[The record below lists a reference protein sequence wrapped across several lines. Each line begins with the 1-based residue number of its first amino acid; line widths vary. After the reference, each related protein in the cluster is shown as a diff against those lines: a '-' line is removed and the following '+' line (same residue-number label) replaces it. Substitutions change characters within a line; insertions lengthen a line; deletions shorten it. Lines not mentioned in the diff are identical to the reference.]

1 MLKSLRIRDLALIES
16 LDLHFEA
23 GFTALTGETGAGKS
37 ILLGGL
43 QLILGSK
50 ARTDLVRQGADKL
63 RVEAVF
69 DTPPG
74 RDFSALMQRLEIDG
88 DGEGS
93 HGDDMGELIIE
104 REVTA
109 QGKSRSRVNGHV
121 VTLAALEEIGSHLAD
136 LHGQHAQQGL
146 LKSVTHLA
154 YLDAFAGLASL
165 ADGYH
170 RRYLDWRETENKLR
184 ESEAEARR
192 VKEQLEFIQFQ
203 VRELEKAGLSL
214 GEEENIEAELK
225 LQSGHEKVA
234 QGLAAA
240 LSLIEGE
247 QGDVLG
253 KLAKLQKE
261 MQSLARY
268 LDPNPFGSH
277 LEGVEAAR
285 QGLSELRAGLRNYR
299 LPQSADPG
307 KLDALNAKLALI
319 QRLKAKYGVDLPG
332 LIALRERRK
341 RELALV
347 ENAEFATA
355 GLKERRD
362 AALAAARQAAGELSE
377 KRREAAKAFEKA
389 VHSHLKSLSM
399 ESARFEARIL
409 PESALADGEAGL
421 NPRGAE
427 TLEFFLAPNA
437 GEGMKPMTAIAS
449 GGEISRV
456 MLALKAAL
464 AEGDTRPLLV
474 FDELDTG
481 IGGVTANKV
490 GQLLKDL
497 ARHHQLLVIT
507 HLHQVAA
514 QADHQQQV
522 RKSLEGGRTVTQVI
536 PLSQKERVA
545 ELARMLGDEGSKAA
559 LKHAKEL
566 LTQGMAPS
574 A

>member
-1 MLKSLRIRDLALIES
+1 MLKSLRIRNLVLIES
-16 LDLHFEA
+16 LDLGFEP

-37 ILLGGL
+37 ILLGAL
-43 QLILGSK
+43 QLILGGK
-50 ARTDLVRQGADKL
+50 ARADLVRQDADKL

-74 RDFSALMQRLEIDG
+74 REFSAVLQRLEIDG
-88 DGEGS
+88 DSES
-93 HGDDMGELIIE
+93 SGELIIE

-109 QGKSRSRVNGHV
+109 QGKSRCRVNGHV

-146 LKSVTHLA
+146 LRSATHLA
-154 YLDAFAGLASL
+154 YLDAFAGLDTL

-170 RRYLDWRETENKLR
+170 RRYLSWREAEGKLR
-184 ESEAEARR
+184 EAEAEARR

-214 GEEENIEAELK
+214 GEEESIEAELK

-234 QGLAAA
+234 QGLAAT
-240 LSLIEGE
+240 LSLLEGE

-253 KLAKLQKE
+253 RLAKLHKE
-261 MQSLARY
+261 LQSLARY
-268 LDPNPFGSH
+268 LDPNPFAAQ
-277 LEGVEAAR
+277 LESVESAR
-285 QGLSELRAGLRNYR
+285 QGLSDLRAGLRNYR
-299 LPQSADPG
+299 LPDSADPG

-319 QRLKAKYGVDLPG
+319 QRLKAKYGVDLTG

-347 ENAEFATA
+347 ENAEMATA
-355 GLKERRD
+355 GLKESRD
-362 AALAAARQAAGELSE
+362 AALAAARQVAAELTE
-377 KRREAAKAFEKA
+377 KRRDAARAFEQA
-389 VHSHLKSLSM
+389 VHAHLRGLSM
-399 ESARFEARIL
+399 ESARFEARITAEA
-409 PESALADGEAGL
+409 PLADGGTGL
-421 NPRGAE
+421 QARGAE
-427 TLEFFLAPNA
+427 SLEFFLAPNA
-437 GEGMKPMTAIAS
+437 GEAMKPMTAIAS

-481 IGGVTANKV
+481 IGGVTAHKV
-490 GQLLKDL
+490 GQLLKEL
-497 ARHHQLLVIT
+497 AKHHQLLVIT

-522 RKSLEGGRTVTQVI
+522 RKTLEGGRTITQVVA
-536 PLSQKERVA
+536 LSQKERVA

-566 LTQGMAPS
+566 LAQGAG
-574 A
+574 